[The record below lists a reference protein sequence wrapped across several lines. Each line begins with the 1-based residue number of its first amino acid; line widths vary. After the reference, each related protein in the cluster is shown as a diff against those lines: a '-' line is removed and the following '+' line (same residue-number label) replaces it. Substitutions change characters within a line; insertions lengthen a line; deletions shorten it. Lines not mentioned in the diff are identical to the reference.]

1 MSKIVGIDLGT
12 TNTCISIAHE
22 IYGGGIQST
31 PVQAIQFDGNKAPI
45 QNTILPSN
53 MYVDEGG
60 KEYIGFIGKDLR
72 EQVPTRIISN
82 SKRYIGTDTVINAGG
97 KAYTAKKIASL
108 ILGVCKKSVERYGFN
123 NEEDIVTITVPASFN
138 ADQIKDTVDA
148 SKEAGFNNVNIIPE
162 PTAALI
168 DFINYQRTITE
179 SQRVAD
185 FSEKKRIL
193 VFDLGGGTCDVAV
206 IEVLQ
211 DGKNVEFSEI
221 AIGRYDEL
229 GGVDFDLTVAKYLL
243 KQFCNDK
250 KVNFGSLSEEVKRN
264 MISSLRIFAEKAKE
278 FISGNLELG
287 FGEDLPYN
295 QYLMNFYNGEDV
307 YFEID
312 RNTYDKATKKLYERA
327 PKAISHEDLT
337 RNKNI
342 VDPIIN
348 TLREYGINKNSID
361 LVFLTGGMTK
371 YSTVK
376 EKIIEV
382 MEITE
387 KGIIASPY
395 PLEAVARGAA
405 TYQYYDTTFRKLEG
419 IKKTQDAPS
428 EWETDTTI
436 EISKVMASAV
446 MVDVSEGLPITLI
459 KSNQKVPCNGAIK
472 GELKTTSPAGITIN
486 LYDGKDENDWQMKLQ
501 KSKKAMFRNPI
512 RIGTPIDIY
521 YNIDDNKY
529 LTMSIKV
536 ENEEI
541 KIEQELEIV

>member
-12 TNTCISIAHE
+12 TNTCISMAHE
-22 IYGGGIQST
+22 IYGGGVQST
-31 PVQAIQFDGNKAPI
+31 PVQAIQFDGNRAPI

-53 MYVDEGG
+53 VYVDEAG
-60 KEYIGFIGKDLR
+60 KEYVGFIAKDLR
-72 EQVPTRIISN
+72 EQAPTRVISN
-82 SKRYIGTDTVINAGG
+82 AKRYIGTETVINAGG
-97 KAYTAKKIASL
+97 KAYTAKKIESL
-108 ILGVCKKSVERYGFN
+108 VLAVCKKSIERYGFN

-148 SKEAGFNNVNIIPE
+148 AKEAGFNNVNIIPE

-168 DFINYQRTITE
+168 DFINYQRTTAE
-179 SQRVAD
+179 SQRIAD

-229 GGVDFDLTVAKYLL
+229 GGVDFDLTAAKYLL
-243 KQFCNDK
+243 KQFCSDK
-250 KVNFGSLSEEVKRN
+250 KINFENLSEETKRN
-264 MISSLRIFAEKAKE
+264 MISSLRVFAEKAKE

-287 FGEDLPYN
+287 FGDELPYS

-307 YFEID
+307 SFEID
-312 RNTYDKATKKLYERA
+312 RDIYDKATKKLYERA
-327 PKAISHEDLT
+327 PEAISHEDLIK
-337 RNKNI
+337 NKNI

-348 TLREYGINKNSID
+348 TLREYGINKSSID

-376 EKIIEV
+376 EKIIEI
-382 MEITE
+382 MGITE
-387 KGIIASPY
+387 KEVIASPY

-405 TYQYYDTTFRKLEG
+405 IYQYYDASLKKIRP
-419 IKKTQDAPS
+419 IKNGEDVPS
-428 EWETDTTI
+428 AVKTDTTI

-446 MVDVSEGLPITLI
+446 MVDVSEGLPVTLI
-459 KSNQKVPCNGAIK
+459 ESNQKVPCNGVIK
-472 GELKTTSPAGITIN
+472 GKLKTTSPAGITVN

-512 RIGTPIDIY
+512 KIGTPIDIY

-541 KIEQELEIV
+541 KMEQEVEIV